1 VAVVVLAV
9 VVVATMAGTLFETVA
24 CCCCC
29 CGEAAR
35 PREPPPRALSKEVG
49 DTDGVVWLLLG
60 EVAFVSAVSIRD
72 SAGLLLPR

>member
-9 VVVATMAGTLFETVA
+9 VVVATMAGTLFGTVA
-24 CCCCC
+24 CCCS

-35 PREPPPRALSKEVG
+35 TRAPPPRALSKEVG

-60 EVAFVSAVSIRD
+60 EVALVSAVSIRD